1 VELSMSYSQSPLVAE
16 NEWLTGKG
24 ISSGRSAR
32 NRDDQADLRSGRQPL
47 KAPIHPPQPS
57 NLKDGEVASD
67 RPSIARRILRSLTR
81 FSIAVLI
88 GVGATLGW
96 QSYGDIAKEMVI
108 ARAPTLAW
116 LLSISTTKPPVVA
129 ATSPGPAQQL
139 APLAFNLD
147 IVRRSVEQ
155 IAAKQEEMAQSIATL
170 QAVEEDIRQKTSFT
184 PPSPAPAPQAA
195 PVLQQKPPQLRAQ
208 PSAVPSL
215 SVSRSPPPAGP
226 QLSR

>member
-1 VELSMSYSQSPLVAE
+1 MVVFGDDEDQCVGFVHRRGKFVSLIASPA
-16 NEWLTGKG
+16 
-24 ISSGRSAR
+24 SSIG
-32 NRDDQADLRSGRQPL
+32 
-47 KAPIHPPQPS
+47 
-57 NLKDGEVASD
+57 
-67 RPSIARRILRSLTR
+67 RRIFHTLAR

-96 QSYGDIAKEMVI
+96 QSYGDMAKEMVI

-170 QAVEEDIRQKTSFT
+170 QAVEEDIRQKTS
-184 PPSPAPAPQAA
+184 
-195 PVLQQKPPQLRAQ
+195 
-208 PSAVPSL
+208 

-226 QLSR
+226 QLSRGGRVPEGLSP